1 VEGKTVF
8 ISSLSRRELA
18 RRRSQRSARPPAGLQ
33 LLFAVA
39 VVAAAVMALLIV
51 RGVV

>member
-1 VEGKTVF
+1 MY
-8 ISSLSRRELA
+8 A
-18 RRRSQRSARPPAGLQ
+18 RGYRVDHEFHQIPGSVLGSCLTGLQ